1 MKRIFTA
8 FLPVLVFAL
17 LASCDA
23 DGAGGTVSLPDE
35 LIAEYFSDFDL
46 RSGSDISGAVT
57 VTLADGAS
65 AASGEGVDIN
75 GDVITVTAAGTYV
88 FSGTLTDGQIAVRT
102 DETGKVVI
110 VLNGVSVSNSTTAP
124 FYLISA
130 DKALIYLAEGSENVF
145 TDSDSYAFP
154 EGRDKPNA
162 CIYGADDLTISGSGS
177 LSVTGNYNNGI
188 GCANDLRIVSGTIAV
203 TAVNNALKGN
213 DSVAVAG
220 GAISLTASGD
230 GIKSDEEIDTS
241 KGYVAVVG
249 GSITINAVDDGI
261 QAVKSITVAAGSVKI
276 TAGDKAVNC
285 DGSVSI
291 ADGCLK

>member
-1 MKRIFTA
+1 MKRILTA
-8 FLPVLVFAL
+8 FLSVLVLAL
-17 LASCDA
+17 LASCAD
-23 DGAGGTVSLPDE
+23 DGAGGTVSVPDE

-46 RSGSDISGAVT
+46 LSGSDISGAVT
-57 VTLADGAS
+57 VTLADGES
-65 AASGEGVDIN
+65 TASGGGVNIN

-88 FSGTLTDGQIAVRT
+88 FSGTLTDGQIVVKT
-102 DETGKVVI
+102 DETEKVVI
-110 VLNGVSVSNSTTAP
+110 VFNGVSVSNGTTAP
-124 FYLISA
+124 FYLVSA

-145 TDSDSYAFP
+145 TDSASYALP

-162 CIYGADDLTISGSGS
+162 CLYGADDLTISGAGS

-188 GCANDLRIVSGTIAV
+188 GCADDLRIVSGKITV

-220 GAISLTASGD
+220 GTISLTASGD
-230 GIKSDEEIDTS
+230 GIKSDEKIDTS

-249 GSITINAVDDGI
+249 GSITINAGDDGI
-261 QAVKSITVAAGSVKI
+261 QAVTSITVAAGSVKV